1 MEILRGVSQAMAKA
15 RQANTADAF
24 SQLGYDLGRLRGQVR
39 ENLQIETSAAMRDII
54 QKLEKDQPLTEEEKG
69 QVRLWVVGDAEGY
82 VKMEQTL
89 KEWLAEYKRLTGV
102 IEDYAGRPDSLL
114 GLVDLH
120 GILEDVAQV
129 ANNVARF
136 LDDQERLKRF
146 DAAIN
151 NLSAADGKLIADIL
165 RDQLSSPEM

>member
-1 MEILRGVSQAMAKA
+1 MEILQGVSQAMAGA
-15 RQANTADAF
+15 QATNTADAF
-24 SQLGYDLGRLRGQVR
+24 SQLGYDLGKLRGRVR
-39 ENLQIETSAAMRDII
+39 EKLQLETSAAMRSII
-54 QKLEKDQPLTEEEKG
+54 QKLEKNQPLTPEEQS

-89 KEWLAEYKRLTGV
+89 NEWLAEYKRLAGV
-102 IEDYAGRPDSLL
+102 IEDYAGRPESLL

-120 GILEDVAQV
+120 GILEDAAQV

-136 LDDQERLKRF
+136 LDDKERLKRF

-151 NLSAADGKLIADIL
+151 NLSATDGKLIADIL
-165 RDQLSSPEM
+165 RDKLASPEM